1 MIRRPPRST
10 RTDTLFPYTTLFRSE
25 GVAFMHC
32 DIGQDLAIQF
42 DTRKLQT
49 VHELAIGHAFHA
61 YGGVDALN
69 PERTEAALLYLAIA
83 IGVLASLFD
92 CLPRDA
98 DGVLAAAIIAL
109 RLIQD
114 ILVLGAGGN
123 TPFDACH
130 VSLPS
135 LSYFRP

>member
-1 MIRRPPRST
+1 
-10 RTDTLFPYTTLFRSE
+10 
-25 GVAFMHC
+25 MHC

-49 VHELAIGHAFHA
+49 VHELAIGQAFHA

-114 ILVLGAGGN
+114 ILRSEEHTSELQ
-123 TPFDACH
+123 
-130 VSLPS
+130 SLMRI
-135 LSYFRP
+135 SYAVFCLKKKKTKN

>member
-1 MIRRPPRST
+1 MAV
-10 RTDTLFPYTTLFRSE
+10 LCFRQGSVGLSNERLE

-49 VHELAIGHAFHA
+49 VHELAIGQAFHA

-109 RLIQD
+109 QIGSASCWER
-114 ILVLGAGGN
+114 VGPYVWN
-123 TPFDACH
+123 
-130 VSLPS
+130 S
-135 LSYFRP
+135 

>member
-1 MIRRPPRST
+1 M
-10 RTDTLFPYTTLFRSE
+10 LFRS
-25 GVAFMHC
+25 
-32 DIGQDLAIQF
+32 
-42 DTRKLQT
+42 T
-49 VHELAIGHAFHA
+49 VHELAIGQAFHA

-92 CLPRDA
+92 CLPRAA

-109 RLIQD
+109 RLIQA

-123 TPFDACH
+123 TPSDACH
-130 VSLPS
+130 VPLHS
-135 LSYFRP
+135 LSYFMPDVSKTRQRYVWGKGV

>member
-1 MIRRPPRST
+1 MRIS
-10 RTDTLFPYTTLFRSE
+10 DWSSD
-25 GVAFMHC
+25 VC
-32 DIGQDLAIQF
+32 SSDLF

-49 VHELAIGHAFHA
+49 VHELAIGQAFHA

-109 RLIQD
+109 SLIQD

-130 VSLPS
+130 EIGRASC
-135 LSYFRP
+135 RER

>member
-1 MIRRPPRST
+1 MLVFPACFRSFCFFFF
-10 RTDTLFPYTTLFRSE
+10 TDTAPTDIYTYLHTLSLHDALPISF
-25 GVAFMHC
+25 
-32 DIGQDLAIQF
+32 L
-42 DTRKLQT
+42 
-49 VHELAIGHAFHA
+49 A